1 MRAVLT
7 LMLLACTLAGCGE
20 YKQSVAYKDGE
31 YQGKTDQRHWDN
43 DRFQHDKAIWASA
56 VTERA
61 QRQNEYK
68 RTGD

>member
-1 MRAVLT
+1 MRAALT
-7 LMLLACTLAGCGE
+7 LWLLACILTGCGE
-20 YKQSVAYKDGE
+20 YKQSVAYQDGT

-43 DRFQHDKAIWASA
+43 VRFQHDKATWASA
-56 VTERA
+56 INARA

>member
-1 MRAVLT
+1 MKTVLS
-7 LMLLACTLAGCGE
+7 LCLLACILAGCGE

-43 DRFQHDKAIWASA
+43 ARFKHDKATWASA
-56 VTERA
+56 INERA